1 MIQSERSFFL
11 ETLTYFGLPK
21 GYMKGEGHWR
31 DWEKK
36 KLEEQKAASMRNPL
50 KKKGAANTK

>member
-1 MIQSERSFFL
+1 L

-21 GYMKGEGHWR
+21 GYMQGEGHWQ

-36 KLEEQKAASMRNPL
+36 KLEELRAA
-50 KKKGAANTK
+50 